1 MQGFEVLGLFNIVM
15 QWMMIYVYNI
25 WLFCCF
31 FVVFFLPCQEN
42 NTSVS
47 VSAKLLL
54 FSVRMCML
62 SAMEANELVINMQKA
77 GT

>member
-1 MQGFEVLGLFNIVM
+1 MFIIFGCFVVFLF
-15 QWMMIYVYNI
+15 
-25 WLFCCF
+25 
-31 FVVFFLPCQEN
+31 VFFLPCQEN

-47 VSAKLLL
+47 VSAKLLF